1 MASSFLDALSHIYH
15 PSSGTLVTYGGAAA
29 LALLAYLIYS
39 TVVPNDKGSIRTL
52 GGFPVLT
59 AWAFFTRRYDFLWGN
74 FQKHAAPHFKFSVL
88 HHQVVA
94 LRGEEARQAFFNS
107 KSLNFTE
114 GYKILLGASP
124 SLKDINIQ
132 SSGEGGAWFNKQV
145 ALLFTN
151 KQRLTENIPALLED
165 INRRME
171 SWGRE
176 GQIDPFKSIYDL
188 VFQMTVRMASCDEL
202 ANDEQ
207 ELEKIQELYWILEKS
222 ATPTAVLLPW
232 FPGPAKKA
240 KEVATRQ
247 LYMKLSHYVDIRR
260 VSKVPTNNAIDILI
274 GQGRSNPDIIAFI
287 LGVIFAGVINTGIQS
302 CWALLFLGT
311 SPEWRA
317 KVQAEVASIIE
328 KHTNTTSREPLHKR
342 LASVPASIWEDEMPV
357 MDLVIRETLRVIF
370 TSTLLR
376 RNVVE
381 DITVSG
387 GVIKPGDFIAY
398 NVDDAHRNP
407 DIYTDAD
414 RFDPGRFLPGREEDK
429 KAAFAFL
436 GWGVGRHPCTG
447 MKIAK
452 LEIKL
457 IVAMMLAAFDYDVV
471 DSSGRPSKNLPE
483 HDRNDIH
490 QARPVGE
497 PVYLK
502 FKRVVE

>member
-1 MASSFLDALSHIYH
+1 MASASFLDALSHIYP
-15 PSSGTLVTYGGAAA
+15 PSSGTLVTYGAAAA
-29 LALLAYLIYS
+29 LALLVYLIYS
-39 TVVPNDKGSIRTL
+39 TVVPDDSGSIRTL

-107 KSLNFTE
+107 KSLNSAE
-114 GYKILLGASP
+114 G
-124 SLKDINIQ
+124 
-132 SSGEGGAWFNKQV
+132 GEGGAWFNKQV

-151 KQRLTENIPALLED
+151 KQRLTENIPALFED
-165 INRRME
+165 INRRTE

-202 ANDEQ
+202 ANDAQ

-232 FPGPAKKA
+232 FPGRAKKA

-247 LYMKLSHYVDIRR
+247 LYMKLSHYVDLRR
-260 VSKVPTNNAIDILI
+260 EAKVPTNNAIDILI
-274 GQGRSNPDIIAFI
+274 RQGRSNPDIIAFI

-302 CWALLFLGT
+302 
-311 SPEWRA
+311 
-317 KVQAEVASIIE
+317 
-328 KHTNTTSREPLHKR
+328 
-342 LASVPASIWEDEMPV
+342 
-357 MDLVIRETLRVIF
+357 LRVIF
-370 TSTLLR
+370 TLTLLR

-381 DITVSG
+381 ETTVSG

-414 RFDPGRFLPGREEDK
+414 RFDPGRFLPGREDK
-429 KAAFAFL
+429 KATFAFL
-436 GWGVGRHPCTG
+436 GWGVGETPLWPMCDDADTMR
-447 MKIAK
+447 
-452 LEIKL
+452 
-457 IVAMMLAAFDYDVV
+457 
-471 DSSGRPSKNLPE
+471 R
-483 HDRNDIH
+483 RN
-490 QARPVGE
+490 VE
-497 PVYLK
+497 LTLK
-502 FKRVVE
+502 R